1 MLMKTPTGD
10 KLEDDV
16 TGRKLGVAK
25 IIARLPNWRGLNH
38 AARLPINLHG
48 AEVVRFGTTDVE
60 LEGGGLVIDF
70 KLKRSPKR
78 IRRIAFSFNELG
90 MWVSYLGVAPPNR
103 DVTSK

>member
-1 MLMKTPTGD
+1 MFLTTPTSD
-10 KLEDDV
+10 KINNDV
-16 TGRKLGVAK
+16 TGRKLGAAK
-25 IIARLPNWRGLNH
+25 IVARLPNWRGLTY

-90 MWVSYLGVAPPNR
+90 MWVSYLGAAPPNR